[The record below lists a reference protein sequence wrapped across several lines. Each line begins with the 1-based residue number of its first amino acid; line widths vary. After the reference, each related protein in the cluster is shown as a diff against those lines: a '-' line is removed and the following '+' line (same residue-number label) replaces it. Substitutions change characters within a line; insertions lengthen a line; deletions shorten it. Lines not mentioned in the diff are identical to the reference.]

1 MLTTV
6 TCSSHIISGQISSL
20 LIMNTSCETLGL
32 NIIAAQKCYLFAKLV
47 TESITP
53 CKAANPSFTGKT

>member
-20 LIMNTSCETLGL
+20 LIMNTSCETLL
-32 NIIAAQKCYLFAKLV
+32 NIIVAQKCYLFAKLV